1 MNSDIVK
8 KIKKENP
15 GTDVSFS
22 VLGDNAVNKFTN
34 SIIANMEFMDAV
46 TLIAKKLLSY
56 LDISACGKKLKYEWI
71 EIGDEAL
78 YLVKRLKDSVIKIDC
93 LSFKNLG
100 ILSLQNSLFSLAGFD
115 LPDLPIFNIIQT
127 IIDFSSLDINNLIND
142 VLEKWWIPDHVYDEK
157 VKTNK

>member
-1 MNSDIVK
+1 
-8 KIKKENP
+8 
-15 GTDVSFS
+15 
-22 VLGDNAVNKFTN
+22 
-34 SIIANMEFMDAV
+34 MDAV

-56 LDISACGKKLKYEWI
+56 LDISACGRKLKYEWM

-78 YLVKRLKDSVIKIDC
+78 YLVQRLKNSVIKIDC

-127 IIDFSSLDINNLIND
+127 IISFSNLDINNLIND
-142 VLEKWWIPDHVYDEK
+142 ILKKWWIPDYVYDEK
-157 VKTNK
+157 VKTNR